1 MEDNYLENGKSEMRT
16 TFQSPDSIQ
25 KQSFNMGSS
34 GTSFFKSPNT
44 RTMTNYKAGNSNL
57 AFKND
62 AISDDLNNREEVEY
76 SNIDDTIP

>member
-1 MEDNYLENGKSEMRT
+1 
-16 TFQSPDSIQ
+16 
-25 KQSFNMGSS
+25 MGSS

-44 RTMTNYKAGNSNL
+44 RTMTNYKAGNNNL